1 MRIALLTLILS
12 FVPTSLLIGQDK
24 LPIRSN
30 DKGQKGQVQVDK
42 VPLGIKEAKPKVPT
56 IEELLER
63 GKKGEVDAE
72 SMWFIIEHAKERGV
86 TAIDIRSDG
95 SCWVMEKKV
104 LGPGK
109 TSPYII
115 RSSNEIPNGLS
126 EKILKIAK
134 QKSILFAE
142 SVGRAVAAA
151 GTERLKIGVSANNG
165 RSVHSSPSVPFSQ
178 YPEEFRES
186 VAILME
192 ETRRFP
198 LNRNGLGVIS
208 SEFVNPRQAKRLT
221 VISGQKLI
229 AVKDPG
235 KEAKSL
241 SAIVGAS
248 RMPGRRIVV
257 TDPTEWL
264 RIITYLNYDKPGSE
278 SQEGQFLI
286 SVGAQTYR
294 ILVERTSR

>member
-63 GKKGEVDAE
+63 GKKGEVDAD

-142 SVGRAVAAA
+142 NVGRAVVAA

-248 RMPGRRIVV
+248 RTPGRRIVV

>member
-63 GKKGEVDAE
+63 GKKGEVDAD

-142 SVGRAVAAA
+142 NVGRAVVAA

-248 RMPGRRIVV
+248 RTPGRRIVV

-264 RIITYLNYDKPGSE
+264 RIITYLNYDKPGSD

-286 SVGAQTYR
+286 SVGVQTYR

>member
-1 MRIALLTLILS
+1 MRIALLTLILP
-12 FVPTSLLIGQDK
+12 FVAMCLLNGQEK
-24 LPIRSN
+24 FSSRPQ
-30 DKGQKGQVQVDK
+30 DKGQSEHVQIDK
-42 VPLGIKEAKPKVPT
+42 VPLGVKEAKPKVPT
-56 IEELLER
+56 VEELLE
-63 GKKGEVDAE
+63 KSKNGEVDAD
-72 SMWFIIEHAKERGV
+72 SMWVIIEHAKDRGV
-86 TAIDIRSDG
+86 TAVDIRSDG
-95 SCWVMEKKV
+95 SCWIMEKKL

-109 TSPYII
+109 SSPYII

-126 EKILKIAK
+126 EKILGIAK

-142 SVGRAVAAA
+142 SVGRAVAVA
-151 GTERLKIGVSANNG
+151 GGERVKIGVSANNG
-165 RSVHSSPSVPFSQ
+165 RSVHSSPTVPFSQ

-186 VAILME
+186 VALLME
-192 ETRRFP
+192 VSRRFP

-208 SEFVNPRQAKRLT
+208 SEFVNPRQARRLT

-235 KEAKSL
+235 RDAKEL
-241 SAIVGAS
+241 SAIVAAS

-264 RIITYLNYDKPGSE
+264 RIITYLNFDRPGSE
-278 SQEGQFLI
+278 AQEGQCLI

-294 ILVERTSR
+294 ILVERASR

>member
-24 LPIRSN
+24 LPIRSK
-30 DKGQKGQVQVDK
+30 DKGQKGQVQGDK
-42 VPLGIKEAKPKVPT
+42 VPLGIKEARPKVPT

-63 GKKGEVDAE
+63 GKKGEVDAD

-142 SVGRAVAAA
+142 NVGRAVAAA

-208 SEFVNPRQAKRLT
+208 SEFVNPRLAKRLT

-229 AVKDPG
+229 AV
-235 KEAKSL
+235 
-241 SAIVGAS
+241 
-248 RMPGRRIVV
+248 
-257 TDPTEWL
+257 
-264 RIITYLNYDKPGSE
+264 
-278 SQEGQFLI
+278 
-286 SVGAQTYR
+286 
-294 ILVERTSR
+294 

>member
-63 GKKGEVDAE
+63 GKKGEVDAD

-142 SVGRAVAAA
+142 NVGRAVVAA

-248 RMPGRRIVV
+248 RTPGRRIVV

-264 RIITYLNYDKPGSE
+264 RIITYLNYDKPGSD

>member
-1 MRIALLTLILS
+1 M
-12 FVPTSLLIGQDK
+12 
-24 LPIRSN
+24 
-30 DKGQKGQVQVDK
+30 
-42 VPLGIKEAKPKVPT
+42 
-56 IEELLER
+56 
-63 GKKGEVDAE
+63 
-72 SMWFIIEHAKERGV
+72 
-86 TAIDIRSDG
+86 
-95 SCWVMEKKV
+95 
-104 LGPGK
+104 
-109 TSPYII
+109 
-115 RSSNEIPNGLS
+115 
-126 EKILKIAK
+126 
-134 QKSILFAE
+134 
-142 SVGRAVAAA
+142 
-151 GTERLKIGVSANNG
+151 
-165 RSVHSSPSVPFSQ
+165 PFSQ